1 MVANRRCPAGYLG
14 GFVLRNTFPNTTIQ
28 LSPNHPTNPNQTPPT
43 LVCHLA
49 LCPRVTTTLLL
60 VPLQGYRRF
69 LKQNKTVLRL
79 FWHIT
84 WKILNISIFA
94 VEMEFCV
101 VWCWFYVNTD
111 DSREGATWQNFSQLQ
126 YWKLNPLLVFT
137 FPSLVNQV
145 FNSTNP
151 IPSKEARQLI
161 SKFAPFGIFSCY
173 DVPTSEV
180 TINRL
185 CNFGLLHLWGLPAC
199 FIFTPQNHKPVQYQ
213 CNHCNETQLKQQTNK
228 CNKVCRTF
236 LIDFYICLQCSCSKW
251 FSINWVE
258 LRDKVSQS
266 CALLMW
272 YIVEKL

>member
-1 MVANRRCPAGYLG
+1 M
-14 GFVLRNTFPNTTIQ
+14 
-28 LSPNHPTNPNQTPPT
+28 
-43 LVCHLA
+43 LV
-49 LCPRVTTTLLL
+49 
-60 VPLQGYRRF
+60 
-69 LKQNKTVLRL
+69 
-79 FWHIT
+79 W
-84 WKILNISIFA
+84 NISIFV
-94 VEMEFCV
+94 VETEFTV

-111 DSREGATWQNFSQLQ
+111 DLRAAAPTNFSQLQ

-173 DVPTSEV
+173 DVPTSVV

-185 CNFGLLHLWGLPAC
+185 CNFGLLYLWGLPAC

-236 LIDFYICLQCSCSKW
+236 FLLIFTFACSAAVRNDSLSTGLN
-251 FSINWVE
+251 FVI
-258 LRDKVSQS
+258 
-266 CALLMW
+266 
-272 YIVEKL
+272 KLVRVVHF